1 MKKRFVTPVLT
12 IVISLG
18 VFLSSTV
25 FAFPRFDEGMF
36 TPDKIKDLNLAKRG
50 LKIKPNDIYNPAVGG
65 ISEAVIRLDSGCT
78 GEFVSPQGLILTNHH
93 CGYDA
98 LVSASTKERNYADIG
113 FKAHSMKEEIPAK
126 DYSISIP
133 IRVED
138 VTSRVMAGTEGLT
151 GEALAAAI
159 ITNTTKIEVEESTKA
174 AKGNTVQVSS
184 VNDGYFYYLYENKQ
198 IRDIR
203 MVYAPPA
210 SIGNFGGDPDNFE
223 WTRHTGD
230 FSFLRAYVAPDG
242 SSAQYS
248 PNNVPFKPRKFL
260 TVSLNGVNE
269 NDFVFVLGN
278 PGGTTRYRESQSIS
292 YAEEVNFP
300 FLYQYLTAWIGG
312 LEKVGEQNEDKRIS
326 LQSFV
331 AQLRNGQKLY
341 GGSSTA
347 LRRGDAVAKRKADEI
362 KFQTWA
368 VGTPTHRA
376 EYGGLLSEISAIWK
390 KTNSSPARDRLL
402 RTVPSNGNSPVYTSF
417 INAVTSANSGA
428 DLTEKG
434 KAQIEAAYNNR
445 EPIVERGMLRF
456 LFSQME
462 QLPENQ
468 RFAEADNILAAPGSA
483 DKLMAQLLDSG
494 DFDTPEKIFAIYSM
508 KPSEILAKWGDLAK
522 LAIAQ
527 GNERIN
533 IQVRNME
540 FAEAITPLRLR
551 YLRGMSEMQKITPY
565 PDANFTQ
572 RFT

>member
-1 MKKRFVTPVLT
+1 
-12 IVISLG
+12 
-18 VFLSSTV
+18 
-25 FAFPRFDEGMF
+25 
-36 TPDKIKDLNLAKRG
+36 
-50 LKIKPNDIYNPAVGG
+50 
-65 ISEAVIRLDSGCT
+65 
-78 GEFVSPQGLILTNHH
+78 
-93 CGYDA
+93 
-98 LVSASTKERNYADIG
+98 
-113 FKAHSMKEEIPAK
+113 
-126 DYSISIP
+126 
-133 IRVED
+133 
-138 VTSRVMAGTEGLT
+138 
-151 GEALAAAI
+151 
-159 ITNTTKIEVEESTKA
+159 
-174 AKGNTVQVSS
+174 
-184 VNDGYFYYLYENKQ
+184 
-198 IRDIR
+198 
-203 MVYAPPA
+203 
-210 SIGNFGGDPDNFE
+210 
-223 WTRHTGD
+223 D

-347 LRRGDAVAKRKADEI
+347 LRRGDAVAKRKAEEI

-368 VGTPTHRA
+368 VGTPTRRA
-376 EYGGLLSEISAIWK
+376 EYGNLLSEISAIWK

-402 RTVPSNGNSPVYTSF
+402 RTIPSNGNSPVYTSF

-428 DLTEKG
+428 DLSEKG

-445 EPIVERGMLRF
+445 EPIVERGMLKF

-468 RFAEADNILAAPGSA
+468 RFAEADNILAVPGSA
-483 DKLMAQLLDSG
+483 DKLIAQLLDSG

-572 RFT
+572 RFTYGNVEGYLPREAVIYEPFTSLKGVLEKDTAIPPFAAPEKLRKMQATKDFGRYAKGDTVPVNFLSTTDIIGGNSGSPVLNAYGEQVGLVFDANYEGLGNDLFFDPAYGRTISVDIRYVFFITEKFDNMNWIINEIKFAPARSKAKKRAA